1 MEYDAES
8 LASLVQSSNP
18 MFEGIIKKELNDVAT
33 ARQAVLSAF
42 NTLQRDPVDSS
53 QSLAPASQLMRSLL
67 VQWLVRYL
75 CKEVMQLMTPEALV
89 LHERQIPASYIHNY
103 LTYQKHF
110 SLIDLIK
117 QQINRIGVQGK
128 MYVLRVWLETIGYN
142 TSCH

>member
-1 MEYDAES
+1 MEYDADF

-18 MFEGIIKKELNDVAT
+18 KFEGIIKTELNDIAT

-53 QSLAPASQLMRSLL
+53 QLLAPVSQLMRSLL

-110 SLIDLIK
+110 SLMDLIQ

>member
-18 MFEGIIKKELNDVAT
+18 MFEGIIKKELNDIAT

-103 LTYQKHF
+103 LIYQKHF
-110 SLIDLIK
+110 SLIDLIQ
-117 QQINRIGVQGK
+117 QQIDRIGVQGK

>member
-18 MFEGIIKKELNDVAT
+18 MFEGIIKKELNDLAT

-103 LTYQKHF
+103 LIYQKHF
-110 SLIDLIK
+110 SLIDLIQ
-117 QQINRIGVQGK
+117 QQIDRIGVQGK